1 MRVRKGYTLVPL
13 RSALSAAMLRTAGG
27 KRRGERQNT
36 RCPVADPR
44 SGPSRPALS
53 QSTTSIVVVISAEPD
68 SCLAACTVDTTQ
80 VLICGECLA
89 VPLDWP
95 GGRKARRR
103 IFLQKPDYKRFQCAF
118 SSAWRV
124 HSPLNAPPLHQQTHP
139 ECAGVDSCTM
149 LQAVVR
155 LCRVSRRS
163 GDAPAR
169 EDIRDGVH
177 VQEVSEGVPQEHG
190 RVRRE
195 RRVLPALRQP
205 LRESC
210 VGFDGPTMQTA
221 CPPCQ
226 VIEAKT
232 PQAVIGVEGDDPRI
246 DARWVCAPLHEVRR
260 AHGRFLGC

>member
-1 MRVRKGYTLVPL
+1 
-13 RSALSAAMLRTAGG
+13 
-27 KRRGERQNT
+27 
-36 RCPVADPR
+36 
-44 SGPSRPALS
+44 
-53 QSTTSIVVVISAEPD
+53 
-68 SCLAACTVDTTQ
+68 
-80 VLICGECLA
+80 
-89 VPLDWP
+89 
-95 GGRKARRR
+95 
-103 IFLQKPDYKRFQCAF
+103 
-118 SSAWRV
+118 
-124 HSPLNAPPLHQQTHP
+124 
-139 ECAGVDSCTM
+139 M

-163 GDAPAR
+163 GDAPTR
-169 EDIRDGVH
+169 EDILDGVH

-246 DARWVCAPLHEVRR
+246 DARWVCAPLHEVRH